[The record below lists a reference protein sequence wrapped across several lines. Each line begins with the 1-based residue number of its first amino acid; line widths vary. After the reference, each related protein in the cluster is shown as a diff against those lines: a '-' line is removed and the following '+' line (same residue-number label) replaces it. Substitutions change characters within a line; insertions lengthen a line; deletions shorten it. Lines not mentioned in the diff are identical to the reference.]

1 MARHHRRLRP
11 GSRAGYGRPVTVVL
25 AVAAL
30 LSAIA
35 SVVAAAI
42 AYSSNQRAIQPSI
55 WFAARGHDEGNA
67 RVIQVR
73 VHNGGPGLARD
84 VVAARSE
91 PTGNPKKA
99 NEWLEHDHTGAIR
112 TLQGG
117 ESMPPAD
124 GDWLSVGT
132 DPSRDGVLA
141 VVVRYTDLRGVRH
154 EVSTPLDPRE
164 LSKRPTKLRRYRWQW
179 WRKKAKW

>member
-1 MARHHRRLRP
+1 MVAD
-11 GSRAGYGRPVTVVL
+11 VTVVL
-25 AVAAL
+25 AAAAL

-35 SVVAAAI
+35 SVVAAAV
-42 AYSSNQRAIQPSI
+42 AYISNQRAIQPSI
-55 WFAARGHDEGNA
+55 WFAARGHDEGDA

-91 PTGNPKKA
+91 PTANPEKP

-117 ESMPPAD
+117 ESMPPTD
-124 GDWLSVGT
+124 GEWLSVGA
-132 DPSRDGVLA
+132 DPTHDGVLA

-164 LSKRPTKLRRYRWQW
+164 LSKRPKKLRRHRWQR
-179 WRKKAKW
+179 WRKRADW

>member
-1 MARHHRRLRP
+1 MVAN
-11 GSRAGYGRPVTVVL
+11 VTVVL

-42 AYSSNQRAIQPSI
+42 AYTSNQRAIQPSI
-55 WFAARGHDEGNA
+55 WFAARGHDEGEA

-91 PTGNPKKA
+91 PTGNPEKP

-117 ESMPPAD
+117 ESMPPTD

-132 DPSRDGVLA
+132 DPTRDGVLA

-154 EVSTPLDPRE
+154 EVSTPLDPCE

-179 WRKKAKW
+179 WREKADW